1 MIKEL
6 NFAYKFHF
14 HQRGSNMNIFKVAV
28 STLIIASAS
37 VFAADN
43 FHMGAKVAGTYNMF
57 WNTDVTIGASSFGID
72 AAGFDEEM
80 GDANVKVKGLEK
92 AGGMGVDFGLTFML
106 SITNNFA
113 LAPELLF
120 SYRSRSTDL
129 TFSAGDDSKSTT
141 YYDDDYSY
149 SYSYEYEDDDESMG
163 INDIELNQWFLEI
176 PVMFRFTTGAGVF
189 LGAGPVFS
197 LNMDSEGKASIVS
210 MDIDDYTT
218 TFIVGLA
225 ADLGYTLTIKNNQKL
240 DFSLRFQMGLTSI
253 VSDEIE
259 VPYEE
264 VDAKIDGTKIAD
276 PKDMI
281 ISFGIGYWFL

>member
-1 MIKEL
+1 
-6 NFAYKFHF
+6 
-14 HQRGSNMNIFKVAV
+14 MNIFKVAV
-28 STLIIASAS
+28 SALILTSTS
-37 VFAADN
+37 VLAANN

-92 AGGMGVDFGLTFML
+92 ADGMGVDFGLTFML

-120 SYRSRSTDL
+120 SYRTRSTDL
-129 TFSAGDDSKSTT
+129 TFSAGDEGKTTST
-141 YYDDDYSY
+141 YYDNGYSY

-163 INDIELNQWFLEI
+163 LNDIELKQWYFEI
-176 PVMFRFTTGAGVF
+176 PVMFRFTTDAGVF
-189 LGAGPVFS
+189 LGAGPVIS
-197 LNMDSEGKASIVS
+197 LNMDTEGKASIVS

-218 TFIVGLA
+218 TFIMGIA
-225 ADLGYTLTIKNNQKL
+225 ADLGYTLTIKDNQKL

-259 VPYEE
+259 IPYDEFN
-264 VDAKIDGTKIAD
+264 AKIDGTKIAD

>member
-1 MIKEL
+1 
-6 NFAYKFHF
+6 
-14 HQRGSNMNIFKVAV
+14 
-28 STLIIASAS
+28 
-37 VFAADN
+37 
-43 FHMGAKVAGTYNMF
+43 
-57 WNTDVTIGASSFGID
+57 
-72 AAGFDEEM
+72 
-80 GDANVKVKGLEK
+80 
-92 AGGMGVDFGLTFML
+92 
-106 SITNNFA
+106 
-113 LAPELLF
+113 
-120 SYRSRSTDL
+120 
-129 TFSAGDDSKSTT
+129 
-141 YYDDDYSY
+141 
-149 SYSYEYEDDDESMG
+149 
-163 INDIELNQWFLEI
+163 
-176 PVMFRFTTGAGVF
+176 
-189 LGAGPVFS
+189 
-197 LNMDSEGKASIVS
+197 